1 MPEVWPGKEE
11 PQDIIAILG
20 VDELGEQ
27 ETGLG
32 AAGGTDT
39 GYPEAPAGRGLMPAG
54 KGSDA
59 SREGV

>member
-27 ETGLG
+27 ETVLVQR
-32 AAGGTDT
+32 AEQT
-39 GYPEAPAGRGLMPAG
+39 PATRKRQQGRGLMPAG